1 MHPQAIALLDLA
13 IAEDLGTGDIT
24 TQAIYKEK
32 ERIEAKILSK
42 ANGIVAGIEV
52 AKYILSKMAPNT
64 QITKCKSD
72 GDPTQFGN
80 TIMLL
85 EGNADELLAAE
96 RLILNC
102 MQRMSGIATN
112 TFKMAQTI
120 AHTKAIL
127 LDTRKTLPGHRYLD
141 KWAVRLGNGQNHR
154 MGLYDRYLIKENH
167 IEVAGGIEEA
177 LLAVKKHKSS
187 QKMDED
193 VIVEIE
199 VPSLEGLKKVL
210 EVNEK
215 HGAIAQIVMLDNMSP
230 AKMREAVK
238 LNQGKVKLEASGNV
252 SQHSIVAIAE
262 TGVDYIS
269 SGAITHSVSALDMS
283 MLFSAIK

>member
-13 IAEDLGTGDIT
+13 IAEDLGNGDIT
-24 TQAIYKEK
+24 TQAIYQKNEK
-32 ERIEAKILSK
+32 IEAKILSK
-42 ANGIVAGIEV
+42 ANGIIAGIEV
-52 AKYILSKMAPNT
+52 AKYILEKMAPDAA
-64 QITKCKSD
+64 ITKGKAD
-72 GDPTQFGN
+72 GDPVQFGN
-80 TIMLL
+80 TILL
-85 EGNADELLAAE
+85 IEGRADQLLSAE

-112 TFKMAQTI
+112 TFKMAQMI

-127 LDTRKTLPGHRYLD
+127 LDTRKTLAGHRYLD

-177 LLAVKKHKSS
+177 LQAVAKHK
-187 QKMDED
+187 KAHKIGED
-193 VIVEIE
+193 VLVEIE
-199 VPSLEGLKKVL
+199 VQNVAELKTVL
-210 EVNEK
+210 EVNAK
-215 HGAIAQIVMLDNMSP
+215 HGDIAQIVMLDNMSP

-238 LNQGKVKLEASGNV
+238 LNEGKVKLEASGNV
-252 SQHSIVAIAE
+252 SQHTIVAIAE

-283 MLFSAIK
+283 MLFNSLN

>member
-13 IAEDLGTGDIT
+13 IAEDLGNGDIT
-24 TQAIYKEK
+24 TQAIYQKNEK
-32 ERIEAKILSK
+32 IEAKILSK
-42 ANGIVAGIEV
+42 ANGIIAGIEV
-52 AKYILSKMAPNT
+52 AKYILEKMAPDAT
-64 QITKCKSD
+64 ITKGKAD
-72 GDPTQFGN
+72 GDPVQFGN
-80 TIMLL
+80 TILL
-85 EGNADELLAAE
+85 IEGRADQLLSAE

-112 TFKMAQTI
+112 TFKMAQMI

-127 LDTRKTLPGHRYLD
+127 LDTRKTLAGHRYLD

-177 LLAVKKHKSS
+177 LQAVAKHKKAH
-187 QKMDED
+187 KMGED
-193 VIVEIE
+193 VLVEIE
-199 VPSLEGLKKVL
+199 VQNVAELKTVL
-210 EVNEK
+210 EVNAK
-215 HGAIAQIVMLDNMSP
+215 HGDIAQIVMLDNMSP

-238 LNQGKVKLEASGNV
+238 LNEGKVKLEASGNV
-252 SQHSIVAIAE
+252 SQHTIVAIAE

-283 MLFSAIK
+283 MLFNSLN